1 MSTESRTREAV
12 EALSTE
18 PCSVNMLKITCEEQ
32 DCLSP
37 GIEAVAGCSRS
48 LGFPGCSWLLSV
60 LGRTAE
66 LTVALAE
73 CGLAAHEIAGAK
85 VRREQPHAALLRQVD
100 RVREGGEGAVLQRLV
115 VDRCV
120 VQRADRRQQVAE
132 VLRILHHA
140 PDEQR
145 GQGSD
150 RSASPGQEGVCEG
163 AWAHSGPSSSAASPS
178 GTHAVCIR
186 SPLSAVAKK
195 G

>member
-1 MSTESRTREAV
+1 MEAIKWG
-12 EALSTE
+12 EKIRLS
-18 PCSVNMLKITCEEQ
+18 Q
-32 DCLSP
+32 
-37 GIEAVAGCSRS
+37 
-48 LGFPGCSWLLSV
+48 
-60 LGRTAE
+60 
-66 LTVALAE
+66 
-73 CGLAAHEIAGAK
+73 AAHEIAGAK
-85 VRREQPHAALLRQVD
+85 VRREKPHAALLRQVD

-140 PDEQR
+140 PGEQR

-150 RSASPGQEGVCEG
+150 TWLVGRAQEGVCEG